1 MYCSMKSTYMSMKI
15 QWKYQAKSMNLGGNL
30 TEGDGYQKGGCLVV
44 GAGGSPTMFTYTQE
58 DAADH
63 AENKD
68 VLEALGIQAPA

>member
-1 MYCSMKSTYMSMKI
+1 MSMKI
-15 QWKYQAKSMNLGGNL
+15 QWKFQAKSMNLGGNL